1 MDRPR
6 FFRLLLLIWL
16 PVAGLLIGITWHLA
30 ADRIDSWLA
39 LTGESQQR
47 AIARGSEAIVS
58 AVDGIARDVRFLA
71 AHAPLRAAVARPTPD
86 SLQELAGSLVLF
98 SEAQRVYD
106 KLRWI
111 DENGVERVRVDRIDG
126 KGVVIPP
133 DQLQDKARRYFVTE
147 AMSAR
152 AGDVYVSPLDLNVDR
167 DRIEVPHKPT
177 LRVGTRVYDDTGA
190 SRGIVLINYYG
201 RDLLDAFAR
210 AASAAGRQA
219 MLLNR
224 DGYWLKAP
232 DPDDEW
238 GFMLGRE
245 ENFATRHPNAW
256 ERIRTAETGQFS
268 DADGIWTFA
277 TVRPLVAGAIGGQR
291 RRIRCAPQATPRTTT
306 SGRPSR
312 SSRSRRSLLTAAMSG
327 RSTRRRWRSCCC
339 SRSSPARASRRTSSA
354 GALPTRQLRR
364 SHAELEQKVVE
375 RTERLAEREHEHLQI
390 LEDSPSPIVVLRLA
404 DAALD
409 YGNPAFLALLGIER
423 GAVAGSSAE
432 QLFVDPSH
440 VRSILAALRQ
450 HGHAEGEVRLRAAGG
465 RELDGLMAAR
475 VTRFAGEPAVIASL
489 VDITERKQW
498 ELALADSRQRYRQLF
513 EAESDAIL
521 LIESETGR
529 IIEAN
534 AAAARL
540 YGYSA
545 DELRTMFNYQ
555 VSAEPEETLRVSRSS
570 PVDIGRVV
578 TIPAASPSTPRRDGL
593 PGRDHRAL
601 LRARRHGRSRLR
613 HPRHQHPDGD
623 RACAARR
630 QRAAVASRR
639 GDRGAAGDAAGAGD
653 PGLPLRALQPP
664 LPRRDLHP
672 RARPRAARRL
682 SGRAGDVRPRPA
694 SSGSTTPTGTQPA
707 TR

>member
-1 MDRPR
+1 M
-6 FFRLLLLIWL
+6 
-16 PVAGLLIGITWHLA
+16 
-30 ADRIDSWLA
+30 
-39 LTGESQQR
+39 
-47 AIARGSEAIVS
+47 
-58 AVDGIARDVRFLA
+58 
-71 AHAPLRAAVARPTPD
+71 
-86 SLQELAGSLVLF
+86 LF

-111 DENGVERVRVDRIDG
+111 DENGIERVRVDRIDG
-126 KGVVIPP
+126 KGVVVPA

-152 AGDVYVSPLDLNVDR
+152 AGEVYVSPLDLNVDH

-190 SRGIVLINYYG
+190 PRGIVLINYYG

-210 AASAAGRQA
+210 RGVGGGPAGDAAQSRRVLAEGAGSRRRMGLHA
-219 MLLNR
+219 RTPGDLR
-224 DGYWLKAP
+224 DPPPERVGAHP
-232 DPDDEW
+232 H
-238 GFMLGRE
+238 GRDR
-245 ENFATRHPNAW
+245 A
-256 ERIRTAETGQFS
+256 
-268 DADGIWTFA
+268 
-277 TVRPLVAGAIGGQR
+277 VQR
-291 RRIRCAPQATPRTTT
+291 RRRHLDVRDGATA
-306 SGRPSR
+306 GRPAR
-312 SSRSRRSLLTAAMSG
+312 SGARGGTSLRAPGDAQDDYFWKAVSLVPIAAVAAHRNDVWTQYAPALAFMLLLALLASA
-327 RSTRRRWRSCCC
+327 RVAQDIERRRM
-339 SRSSPARASRRTSSA
+339 ADEA
-354 GALPTRQLRR
+354 LRR

-375 RTERLAEREHEHLQI
+375 RTERLAEREREHLQI

-489 VDITERKQW
+489 VDITERKQS

-545 DELRTMFNYQ
+545 R
-555 VSAEPEETLRVSRSS
+555 
-570 PVDIGRVV
+570 
-578 TIPAASPSTPRRDGL
+578 
-593 PGRDHRAL
+593 
-601 LRARRHGRSRLR
+601 
-613 HPRHQHPDGD
+613 
-623 RACAARR
+623 
-630 QRAAVASRR
+630 RAAQRCSTTRFPPSRR
-639 GDRGAAGDAAGAGD
+639 
-653 PGLPLRALQPP
+653 
-664 LPRRDLHP
+664 RR
-672 RARPRAARRL
+672 
-682 SGRAGDVRPRPA
+682 
-694 SSGSTTPTGTQPA
+694 
-707 TR
+707 